1 VSARVARA
9 CAFTLIAWLLPS
21 CAPPRPQPQVLRA
34 PQPRPVAALAPRTL
48 PAEQPQPAV
57 AVVPAA
63 SLPADQPE
71 FPLDTLPARTVP
83 AEQPQ
88 SLTFGIQPP
97 APRAERPPPV
107 SFKTQSWP
115 RREVLDLAM
124 QAYRCGQ
131 IEGHFPRSLLTV
143 IDYSLPSSKRRLWVI
158 DVETKRVLHH
168 EYVAHGDN
176 SGDALATA
184 FSNRIGSHQSS
195 LGLFRTDEVY
205 VGQHGYSL
213 RMSGLEPG
221 VNDNARERAIVFHG
235 APYVDRET
243 VVRYGR
249 LGRSWG
255 CPALSEQ
262 ISARVIDDIRDGSAV
277 FAYYPDAE
285 WLSGSRFLHCGG
297 QLADVSD
304 VVGDVR

>member
-1 VSARVARA
+1 M
-9 CAFTLIAWLLPS
+9 
-21 CAPPRPQPQVLRA
+21 LRA
-34 PQPRPVAALAPRTL
+34 PQRRPAA
-48 PAEQPQPAV
+48 
-57 AVVPAA
+57 VPAA
-63 SLPADQPE
+63 SLPADQRE
-71 FPLDTLPARTVP
+71 FPVAALPARTEP

-88 SLTFGIQPP
+88 PLTFGVQPP
-97 APRAERPPPV
+97 APRAGPSRPV

-131 IEGHFPRSLLTV
+131 LEGRFPRSLLTV

-158 DVETKRVLHH
+158 DMEAKRVLHH

-213 RMSGLEPG
+213 RISGLEPG
-221 VNDNARERAIVFHG
+221 INDNARERAIVFHG
-235 APYVDRET
+235 APYVDRQT
-243 VVRYGR
+243 VARYGR

-255 CPALSEQ
+255 CPVLSERV
-262 ISARVIDDIRDGSAV
+262 SARVIDDIRDGSAV
-277 FAYYPDAE
+277 FAYYPEAE
-285 WLSGSRFLHCGG
+285 WLSGSRFLHCGA
-297 QLADVSD
+297 QLADAAGML
-304 VVGDVR
+304 GDVR